1 MAQQENEL
9 TGDIIVNSLSGENA
23 LFTFDKNTN
32 KIHLILTDINNDE
45 LIIEQERQIEKDI
58 VNNNPCV
65 GQLVNVT
72 NLKNDYAD
80 DDFVYQQKVEVT

>member
-1 MAQQENEL
+1 M
-9 TGDIIVNSLSGENA
+9 
-23 LFTFDKNTN
+23 FTFDKNTN